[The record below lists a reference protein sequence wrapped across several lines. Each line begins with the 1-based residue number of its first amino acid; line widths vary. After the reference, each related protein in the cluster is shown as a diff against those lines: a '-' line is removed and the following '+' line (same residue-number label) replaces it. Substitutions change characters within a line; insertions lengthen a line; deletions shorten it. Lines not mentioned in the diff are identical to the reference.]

1 MPQTDLFYIYLK
13 KNPAFK
19 KKFQKMW
26 DALPY
31 PLQARSKRMGPRFH
45 KDVIK
50 LVSKGWA
57 WQEIADGLEVTPT
70 RVRSTWKKQQT

>member
-1 MPQTDLFYIYLK
+1 
-13 KNPAFK
+13 
-19 KKFQKMW
+19 MW